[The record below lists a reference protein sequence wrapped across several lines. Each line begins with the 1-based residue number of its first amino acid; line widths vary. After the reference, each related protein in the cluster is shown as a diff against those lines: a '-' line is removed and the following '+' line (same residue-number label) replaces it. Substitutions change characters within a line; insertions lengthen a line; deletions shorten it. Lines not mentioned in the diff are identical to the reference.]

1 MGSLCSRATLRWLRW
16 FDCGSRSRNGGFC
29 RMRWL
34 LLLFKQN
41 GALRDAFLWRLCG
54 FREDRGNGSRSGF
67 GCGGL
72 QLLVFLFFF
81 LFETASCDV
90 SVTAPSLRFMD
101 AHLLSSSSFVAPH
114 PFGCSS
120 SSCSDFC
127 ERARLMLPLILP
139 ARATAELASEW
150 ATYEAPTPNRAARV
164 LSSLKLAADVAGRLV
179 EAGAEVP
186 AGT

>member
-1 MGSLCSRATLRWLRW
+1 MGFVKTGAMGAGA
-16 FDCGSRSRNGGFC
+16 GSAAAAFNF
-29 RMRWL
+29 
-34 LLLFKQN
+34 LF
-41 GALRDAFLWRLCG
+41 F
-54 FREDRGNGSRSGF
+54 F
-67 GCGGL
+67 
-72 QLLVFLFFF
+72 FFF

-150 ATYEAPTPNRAARV
+150 ATNEAPTPNRAARV
-164 LSSLKLAADVAGRLV
+164 LSSLKLAADVAERLV
-179 EAGAEVP
+179 EAGVEVP